1 MTVVLL
7 IAVVAVPL
15 GMIAV
20 VFVLALARVAAKP
33 TPPVYGPVG
42 EDHDA

>member
-7 IAVVAVPL
+7 IAVVAVTL
-15 GMIAV
+15 GMVAV

-33 TPPVYGPVG
+33 TPLVCGPG
-42 EDHDA
+42 RRGHDA